1 MPAASNGLARSRIGF
16 AGKWLV
22 LFVATVLALRVASEP
37 TANASY
43 LVLAGYALL
52 GRTQAI
58 QALALSWLFT
68 MLNPGL
74 VPEAT
79 AGAVGRFAIIATATL
94 SVAMRSGLL
103 GKRTRVGKMTL
114 ATLTLGLLIVAHSYF
129 VSPIPDVSILKATSW
144 TLVTA
149 TLCAAWGALGEDER
163 SRVVNQIFGGLVA
176 VLIFSLPL
184 LSLPVGYLRNGTGF
198 QGILNHPQAF
208 GPTMALLGVWAG
220 ARMLGERRPPWL
232 LVLFMGACLVLV
244 VLSEA
249 RTAGLALVLGL
260 GSAVV
265 LVPFL
270 SHQSIRKVLPGL
282 GSRRVWL
289 VAGAAVVG
297 VLFSGAVLTERI
309 GAYIEKRGGGGGL
322 VQSYETSRGG
332 LIDDMLENI
341 RLNPLVGSG
350 FGIASRPEEM
360 IIDRDPVF
368 GLPSGAPIEKG
379 VMPIQ
384 VTEELGLVGALFV
397 FLWLGVAVKRASRG
411 TVTKLAVLLTVLLLN
426 MGEANFFSPG
436 GLGLLPLILF
446 TWAVSVGQAAS
457 KE

>member
-1 MPAASNGLARSRIGF
+1 MQLRY
-16 AGKWLV
+16 LL
-22 LFVATVLALRVASEP
+22 LFSGVIAMRVASGP

-58 QALALSWLFT
+58 QALALSWLFS
-68 MLNPGL
+68 MFNPAL
-74 VPEAT
+74 VAEST
-79 AGAVGRFAIIATATL
+79 AGSVGRFSIIVAAAL
-94 SVAMRSGLL
+94 SVLLRSGLL
-103 GKRTRVGKMTL
+103 GKASRVGVMTM
-114 ATLTLGLLIVAHSYF
+114 ATLTLGLLLIAHSF
-129 VSPIPDVSILKATSW
+129 LVSPIPDVSVLKAISW

-149 TLCAAWGALGEDER
+149 TLFAAWGAMNEVDR
-163 SRVVNQIFGGLVA
+163 TRMVNQIFGGLVV
-176 VLIFSLPL
+176 VLICSLPL
-184 LSLPVGYLRNGTGF
+184 LALPAGYSRNETGF
-198 QGILNHPQAF
+198 QGVLGHPQAF

-220 ARMLGERRPPWL
+220 ARLFGEQRPPWL
-232 LVLFMGACLVLV
+232 LVLLMGACLVLV

-270 SHQSIRKVLPGL
+270 SRQPIRRMLPGL
-282 GSRRVWL
+282 GSRRVSL

-297 VLFSGAVLTERI
+297 VLFSGAVLTDRI
-309 GAYIEKRGGGGGL
+309 GSYIDKRGGGGGL
-322 VQSYETSRGG
+322 VQSYETSRGA

-350 FGIASRPEEM
+350 FGIASRPDEM

-368 GLPSGAPIEKG
+368 GLPSGAPVEKG
-379 VMPIQ
+379 VLPFQ
-384 VTEELGLVGALFV
+384 VMEELGLVGTLFV
-397 FLWLGVAVKRASRG
+397 LLWLGMAVKRVSRG
-411 TVTKLAVLLTVLLLN
+411 TVTTLAIVLTVLLLN
-426 MGEANFFSPG
+426 LGESTFFSPG
-436 GLGLLPLILF
+436 GMGLLPLILF
-446 TWAVSVGQAAS
+446 TWAVSVGQAAC